1 MITEFSI
8 EGFKSFGSPAEVVQL
23 GSLNVVVGANAS
35 GKSNFIDALRFLQNA
50 VIHDVSYAVSEL
62 GGTSEVGNKR
72 LRQRREPKPVRF
84 TLRLDDEFT
93 FAQPQDSEEEEA
105 TYIVQSFEYS
115 LSLDLRSDV
124 NPRIEAESLSAE
136 TVRHGGKRT
145 VGLRRDGKEIV
156 VFDPTTGDK
165 EERKITVPEQE
176 QNRLALVG
184 VGFFCLPAVILRDV
198 IRSWSF
204 HNISPGIARRPY
216 REEPDA
222 KLGTAGENLATIIH
236 RMTDE
241 DRASIAQGLS
251 SVVPGLKRVK
261 TTRLPIEEKLVFQ
274 IVEDKLRAAINPV
287 SVSDGTVRLL
297 ALLVATTWSVR
308 ESSLLTIEEP
318 ENGVHAARL
327 PWIASLFEEAARDG
341 VTQFIINTHSAQFP
355 GMFSRDESLALRCYK
370 NNGGVTGF
378 EAIDRRPLFEEL
390 GIKAALDENQ
400 QIAASPLATR
410 IQRGDFL

>member
-72 LRQRREPKPVRF
+72 LRQRREPKSVRF

-93 FAQPQDSEEEEA
+93 FTQPQDSKEEEA

-124 NPRIEAESLSAE
+124 NPRIEAESLTAE
-136 TVRHGGKRT
+136 TVRHGQKRT

-318 ENGVHAARL
+318 ENGVHPHLAEYLVEVLKSGSERSQLIVTTHDPDLLDHVEPADVILCDKKDGFTKLRK
-327 PWIASLFEEAARDG
+327 ASMVADIERFRQHFSLGELW
-341 VTQFIINTHSAQFP
+341 TQGAV
-355 GMFSRDESLALRCYK
+355 G
-370 NNGGVTGF
+370 
-378 EAIDRRPLFEEL
+378 AIP
-390 GIKAALDENQ
+390 
-400 QIAASPLATR
+400 
-410 IQRGDFL
+410 